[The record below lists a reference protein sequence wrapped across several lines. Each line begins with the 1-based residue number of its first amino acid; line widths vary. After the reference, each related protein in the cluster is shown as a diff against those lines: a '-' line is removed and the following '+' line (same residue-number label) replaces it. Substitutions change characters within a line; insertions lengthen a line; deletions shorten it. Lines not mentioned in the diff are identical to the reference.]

1 MKPETDIEQLEI
13 EGWGD
18 EEEDVI
24 PFRYSITSYGADYP
38 VESLVKRMKTGDIFI
53 PHFQRG
59 YVWNLTDASRFVET
73 LLLGLPVPGIFLSK
87 EYESEKL
94 LVIDGQQRL
103 RTLQYFY
110 EGVFDPKDRVFALRG
125 VQSQY
130 IGVTYKTLEE
140 QDRRRL
146 DDSIIHLTIVRQD
159 EPSDDDSSI
168 YHIFERLNTT
178 GRPLSPQEIRVCLY
192 HGEFNNLLGQ
202 LNEDEA
208 WRSIFGKVNPR
219 MRDQELI
226 LRFLALYFYSD
237 RYEKPIKGF
246 LNRYMKLN
254 RHLALQST
262 SEVEKAF
269 LPTVQLIS
277 ESLGNRAFKPRRA
290 LNAAVFDSV
299 MIGVARRLN
308 QGEVTDLDALQT
320 QYRTLLENEDFVRVT
335 QESTSDEE
343 NVRRRIELAT
353 DFFDDLE

>member
-1 MKPETDIEQLEI
+1 MGLETETEQLEI

-38 VESLVKRMKTGDIFI
+38 VESLVKRMRTGDIFI

-59 YVWNLTDASRFVET
+59 YVWNLTDASRFVES

-110 EGVFDPKDRVFALRG
+110 DGVFDPIGRVFALRG

-130 IGVTYKTLEE
+130 VGVTYKTLAEE
-140 QDRRRL
+140 DRRRL

-192 HGEFNNLLGQ
+192 HGEFNDLLGQ
-202 LNEDEA
+202 LNEDDA
-208 WRSIFGKVNPR
+208 WRSIFGRVNRR

-226 LRFLALYFYSD
+226 LRFLALYFHSGK
-237 RYEKPIKGF
+237 YEKPIKGF
-246 LNRYMKLN
+246 LNKYMKLN
-254 RHLALQST
+254 RHLELQSAG
-262 SEVEKAF
+262 EARQAF
-269 LPTVQLIS
+269 LPTIRLVY
-277 ESLGNRAFKPRRA
+277 ENLGNGAFKPRGA

-299 MIGVARRLN
+299 MIGVARRLE
-308 QGEVTDLDALQT
+308 QGDVADLQSLQT
-320 QYRTLLENEDFVRVT
+320 QYQILLSNEDFARVT

-353 DFFDDLE
+353 DSFHGLR